1 MTFGY
6 PDHPS
11 AEEQRAAVNLF
22 ESLQHLLPCPKCADH
37 FCQGLSEHPVNQH
50 VQSKQAL
57 TRWLV
62 DFHNR
67 VNARLGKPQMSYESV
82 AQKYTSSDSVC
93 PASKLLLEQEPACAC
108 AGGSDSAQVAQIVA
122 AIVATLCL
130 IGAGL
135 LFMKSVQK

>member
-1 MTFGY
+1 VTFGY
-6 PDHPS
+6 PDQPS
-11 AEEQRAAVNLF
+11 PEEQQAAVNLF

-37 FCQGLSEHPVNQH
+37 FCQGLSQTPVNQH
-50 VQSKQAL
+50 VRSKQAL

-93 PASKLLLEQEPACAC
+93 PASKLLLEQEPACNC
-108 AGGSDSAQVAQIVA
+108 GSDRAQVAGIVA

-135 LFMKSVQK
+135 LIMKSVQK